1 VTSSPWLVAVAGAAG
16 YAVGSLSPATFIARR
31 AGLDLRSVGSG
42 NPGATNVGRAL
53 GPRVGAMV
61 ALLDVVKGA
70 LPAAGFGVL
79 DASVG
84 LVAGV
89 AAVLGHVSSPL
100 LRGRGGK
107 GVATAFGA
115 VVGSHPLWAP
125 VALAAWLLGVLTTR
139 VVAVASVVAATSIVV
154 VAVVVHV
161 DRASIAW
168 ACAIAAIVAA
178 RHAGNVRRWWRRRRT
193 GS

>member
-1 VTSSPWLVAVAGAAG
+1 VWQLAVAAVAG
-16 YAVGSLSPATFIARR
+16 YVVGSLSPATVVARR

-53 GPRVGAMV
+53 GPRIGAVV
-61 ALLDVVKGA
+61 ALLDVLKGA
-70 LPAAGFGVL
+70 APAVGFGLLAVS
-79 DASVG
+79 AG
-84 LVAGV
+84 LLAGV

-125 VALAAWLLGVLTTR
+125 VALVAWLLGLLATR
-139 VVAVASVVAATSIVV
+139 VVAVASVVAAVSTVV
-154 VAVVVHV
+154 LAVVVRA
-161 DRASIAW
+161 DRASVAW
-168 ACAIAAIVAA
+168 ACAIAAIVTA
-178 RHAGNVRRWWRRRRT
+178 RHAGNVRRWWRRRHA
-193 GS
+193 GA